1 MDFSYIV
8 SEEKIKQAMKD
19 GEFDNLPG
27 KGKPLVIED
36 LSVIPQELRMAYSM
50 LKNANMMK
58 DEESYRKE
66 LMRIEDLIACCQDA
80 EEKAKLKQQLNQ
92 KLLQFNKVMKKRNST
107 NSSMFKKYEMKIESR
122 ILSKSGQSE
131 EANR

>member
-92 KLLQFNKVMKKRNST
+92 KLLQF
-107 NSSMFKKYEMKIESR
+107 
-122 ILSKSGQSE
+122 
-131 EANR
+131 

>member
-1 MDFSYIV
+1 MDFSYLV

-36 LSVIPQELRMAYSM
+36 LSAIPQELRMAYSM
-50 LKNANMMK
+50 LKNAGMVK
-58 DEESYRKE
+58 DEENYRKE
-66 LMRIEDLIACCQDA
+66 LMRIEDLIACCHDA

-92 KLLQFNKVMKKRNST
+92 KLLEFNKVMKKRNIT
-107 NSSMFKKYEMKIESR
+107 NSSAFKKYETKIENKV
-122 ILSKSGQSE
+122 LSKVGQS
-131 EANR
+131 